1 MTGARGGITQ
11 HSGWLALDCPRV
23 GVREISQLYRDFA
36 VACVNQQVDRSLL
49 QASDGD
55 AHDHLGLR
63 DAFTMMLLA
72 GIPSG
77 FRVALLARSPRVLE
91 LFHALRSD
99 LRRLRVDA
107 AVFVDETEALDW
119 LAPSSPTPVAPSTF
133 DRVSSVR

>member
-1 MTGARGGITQ
+1 MTGDSGGITQ
-11 HSGWLALDCPRV
+11 HPGWLALDCPRV

-36 VACVNQQVDRSLL
+36 VACVNQQVDRALL
-49 QASDGD
+49 QATDGD
-55 AHDHLGLR
+55 ADDHLGLR

-91 LFHALRSD
+91 LFQALRAD

-107 AVFVDETEALDW
+107 AVFVQETEALDW
-119 LAPSSPTPVAPSTF
+119 LAPSRPTPAAPSPC
-133 DRVSSVR
+133 DGAYAA